1 MLETKTIDT
10 GYEINSV
17 RELCEDT
24 LPELMLRNPFF
35 NSLIDSIPDIMF
47 CKDTEGIYLDCNT
60 AFAMRAG
67 LAKEK
72 IIGKKDFDIFPL
84 VEAELY
90 HQKDQMTFTH
100 EKHRYDEEWISYP
113 DGRRVL
119 IETRRIPYY
128 GPDGKLTGVIGV
140 GRDITD
146 RKNIEDQSQHMTAK
160 LQQMVAERTVELRK
174 TNLALQREINE
185 RKKTEAALRASEER
199 FRSLVETTSDWVWEV
214 DENAV
219 FTYASPKV
227 NALLGYKPDDVIG
240 KKPFDLM
247 PPDEAQRLAKLT
259 DAIIKSREPFA
270 GLENINLCKDG
281 RRVVLETSGVPILD
295 GEGNLLSYRGIAR
308 DITDRKRA
316 EETVTESEKKY
327 RTILESIEDAYFE
340 LDLSGNMT
348 FFNHAAQRT
357 LKYLPEELLGMNYQR
372 YSNPEAANR
381 MFEIFHDIYGTG
393 KSAKVVD
400 FEIITKDGVIITLE
414 MSASLMRDHDNH
426 PTGFRC
432 LARDVTERKRADEAL
447 RESEEKYRSLASTE
461 DSMYLIDRDCRYLFV
476 NEKHLQRLGL
486 SQEEVI
492 ARSYGDLHSEG
503 DTRAFTKSVEKV
515 LESGEFLLCEHRS
528 QRDNKYFLRTFTPVR
543 GPGGR
548 TTAVTVVSKDIT
560 ERKQAEAEHLQ
571 LEQRLNRA
579 EKMEALGTLAG
590 GVAHDLNN
598 VMGVLV
604 GYSELL
610 LERIPE
616 GNPLRSYAS
625 GILQSSERGATIIQ
639 DLLTLGRRGVAVS
652 EVVNLNK
659 VITDYFEAP
668 EFEKLKEY
676 HSYVTF
682 KSDLEENLSNIKG
695 SPVHLEKTFMNLVSN
710 ASEAISGQGEV
721 MIRTKSFYIDK
732 PIGGYDDV
740 RKGDYV
746 VLTVSDN
753 GRGISA
759 ADIKKIFEP
768 FYTKKVMGRSGTGLG
783 LAVVWGTVKDH
794 DGYIDVQSEDGKGS
808 TFAIYLPATSEE
820 LIGDEQKTSPE
831 QYMGR
836 GETIL
841 VVDDLKEQ
849 REVAT
854 SMLTRLGY
862 RVETV
867 SSGEEAIAYL
877 RSNKADLIVLDMI
890 MDPGMHGLETYRR
903 VLTINPKQK
912 AIIVSGFSETN
923 RVKKALELGAGA
935 YVKKPYML
943 EKIGLAIKGELTKA
957 ESPGS

>member
-1 MLETKTIDT
+1 MAEAKIIDT
-10 GYEINSV
+10 
-17 RELCEDT
+17 RDELNRILEFRGDT
-24 LPELMLRNPFF
+24 LSGHTPQSNSL

-47 CKDTEGIYLDCNT
+47 CKDTDEIYLDCNS
-60 AFAMRAG
+60 AFALRVG
-67 LAKEK
+67 LDKDE
-72 IIGKKDFDIFPL
+72 IIGKTDFDIFPL
-84 VEAELY
+84 AEAELY
-90 HQKDQMTFTH
+90 HRNDRMTVTH
-100 EKHRYDEEWISYP
+100 EKHRYDEEWILYP

-119 IETRRIPYY
+119 IEVCRTPYY
-128 GPDGKLTGVIGV
+128 GPDGKLLGVVGV

-146 RKNIEDQSQHMTAK
+146 RKTIEDQSQHMTAK

-174 TNLALQREINE
+174 TNLALQREISE

-214 DENAV
+214 NEDAV

-227 NALLGYKPDDVIG
+227 ESLLGYEPDDVIG
-240 KKPFDLM
+240 KKPFDFM
-247 PPDEAQRLAKLT
+247 PTDEAQRLAKLT
-259 DAIIKSREPFA
+259 EAIIKSREPFA

-295 GEGNLLSYRGIAR
+295 EEGKLLCYRGIAR
-308 DITDRKRA
+308 DITDRKQA
-316 EETVTESEKKY
+316 EETVRESEKKY
-327 RTILESIEDAYFE
+327 RTILESMEDAYFE
-340 LDLSGNMT
+340 LDISGNMI
-348 FFNHAAQRT
+348 FFNRAAQRT
-357 LKYLPEELLGMNYQR
+357 LKYGPEELLGMNVQR
-372 YSNPEAANR
+372 YSNPEAASR

-400 FEIITKDGVIITLE
+400 FEILTKDGVIITLE
-414 MSASLMRDHDNH
+414 MSASLMRDHDDQ
-426 PTGFRC
+426 PIGFRC
-432 LARDVTERKRADEAL
+432 LARDITERKRADEAL

-461 DSMYLIDRDCRYLFV
+461 DSMYLVDRDCRYLFV
-476 NEKHLQRLGL
+476 NERHLERLGL

-492 ARSYGDLHSEG
+492 ARSYADLHSEG
-503 DTRAFTKSVEKV
+503 DTTAFAKSVQKV
-515 LESGEFLLCEHRS
+515 FETGEFLLCEHRS

-543 GPGGR
+543 GPEGR

-560 ERKQAEAEHLQ
+560 QRRQAEAERLQ

-598 VMGVLV
+598 VLGVLV

-616 GNPLRSYAS
+616 GNPLKSYAA

-652 EVVNLNK
+652 EVVNLNR
-659 VITDYFEAP
+659 VIMDYFEAP
-668 EFEKLKEY
+668 EFDKLNSY
-676 HSYVTF
+676 HPYVTF

-695 SPVHLEKTFMNLVSN
+695 SPVHLGKTIMNLVSN
-710 ASEAISGQGEV
+710 ASEAISGEGEV
-721 MIRTKSFYIDK
+721 MIRTENRYIDK
-732 PIGGYDDV
+732 PIRGYDDV
-740 RKGDYV
+740 REGDYV

-759 ADIKKIFEP
+759 ADVKKIFEP

-808 TFAIYLPATSEE
+808 TFTIYLPATREE
-820 LIGDEQKTSPE
+820 VSGDEQKTSPE
-831 QYMGR
+831 QYMGS

-841 VVDDLKEQ
+841 VVDDVKEQ
-849 REVAT
+849 REVAA
-854 SMLTRLGY
+854 SMLMRLGY
-862 RVETV
+862 EVHAV
-867 SSGEEAIAYL
+867 SGGEEAISYL
-877 RSNKADLIVLDMI
+877 KSHKADLLVLDMI
-890 MDPGMHGLETYRR
+890 MDPGIDGLETYRR
-903 VLTINPKQK
+903 VLAINPKQK
-912 AIIVSGFSETN
+912 AIIVSGFSETE

-935 YVKKPYML
+935 
-943 EKIGLAIKGELTKA
+943 
-957 ESPGS
+957 